1 MYDAWDQLV
10 QVKNSGGT
18 TIASYGYDGVG
29 RRVTITEAGTTTTLY
44 YSDEWPV
51 LEERVGRA
59 AKVPYVWSPV
69 YVDAL
74 IWWRGSRPAQRSAES
89 Q

>member
-10 QVKNSGGT
+10 QVKNAGGT
-18 TIASYGYDGVG
+18 TIATDGYDGVG
-29 RRVTITEAGTTTTLY
+29 RRVTVTESGTTTTLY
-44 YSDEWPV
+44 YPDEWQV
-51 LEERVGRA
+51 LEERVGGA
-59 AKVPYVWSPV
+59 AKAPYVWSPV

-74 IWWRGSRPAQRSAES
+74 IWGRGSRPAQRSAQS

>member
-18 TIASYGYDGVG
+18 TIATDGHDGVG
-29 RRVTITEAGTTTTLY
+29 RHVTVAEGSITTTLY
-44 YSDEWPV
+44 YSDEWLV
-51 LEERVGRA
+51 LEERVGGA
-59 AKVPYVWSPV
+59 AKAPYVWSPV
-69 YVDAL
+69 HVDAW
-74 IWWRGSRPAQRSAES
+74 IWGRGSRPAQRSAQS